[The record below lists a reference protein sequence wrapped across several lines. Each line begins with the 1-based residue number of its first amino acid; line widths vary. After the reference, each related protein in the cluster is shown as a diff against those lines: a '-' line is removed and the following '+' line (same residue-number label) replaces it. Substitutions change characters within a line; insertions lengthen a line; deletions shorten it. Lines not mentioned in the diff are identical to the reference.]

1 MNSRK
6 RFDPDD
12 GKYGEEGEIAVA
24 RALTNSGY
32 EVQHLPSGQYGPD
45 LLVRSKAGEVFGV
58 EVERRKGSSWRGGTF
73 PYPEYNYPERRLKK
87 MRAGDLLF
95 VVSGG
100 CEDALII
107 FGKDAVELLETVPGE
122 FQTNRYGTRTDLETR
137 RSAVPPRQAK
147 RTTPRLAGVAGGE
160 AQIEDIRNA
169 PTLTELK

>member
-122 FQTNRYGTRTDLETR
+122 FQTNRYAVHERIWKLDVLRCHPVKLSEQLPASLASLVEKH
-137 RSAVPPRQAK
+137 RSRIFA
-147 RTTPRLAGVAGGE
+147 
-160 AQIEDIRNA
+160 
-169 PTLTELK
+169 TLLP